1 MSAVCPN
8 DGVVSILASICKAGK
23 VALPNLISQC
33 IYLSGAT
40 AVTMDT
46 SQTQLAL
53 GARDRAG
60 SGRGVEF
67 PVNLSGNVLYFGYH
81 TP

>member
-1 MSAVCPN
+1 MCPN
-8 DGVVSILASICKAGK
+8 DGVVSIVASICKAGK

-33 IYLSGAT
+33 IYLSRAT

-46 SQTQLAL
+46 GQTQLAL

-60 SGRGVEF
+60 WGRGVQF
-67 PVNLSGNVLYFGYH
+67 HANLSGNVSYFG
-81 TP
+81 T